1 MTRIRNL
8 TTIAIFAAL
17 GAANPVLAS
26 QNDSQ
31 RVQYGDLDLNSPAGV
46 AAFDARIEQ
55 AINEVCASTSP
66 YELQDRRNVR
76 QCRIATRAAVRS
88 HRSTAIAQARRG
100 NLDLAS
106 R

>member
-8 TTIAIFAAL
+8 TTIVILAAI
-17 GAANPVLAS
+17 GAANPVLAG

-31 RVQYGDLDLNSPAGV
+31 RVHYGDLDLNSPAGI
-46 AAFDARIEQ
+46 AAFDSRIEQ
-55 AINEVCASTSP
+55 AVNQVCAATSP

-76 QCRIATRAAVRS
+76 QCRIATRAAVRNL
-88 HRSTAIAQARRG
+88 RTTAIAQARRG